1 MPEWNPDKKELEVI
15 LDKLDIMA
23 EKSDSVFI
31 GEEEY
36 KIEQIREELRN
47 GTPLGRELYE
57 NHMKAQEMLKQQGYR

>member
-31 GEEEY
+31 GEEDAVCDIY
-36 KIEQIREELRN
+36 TGQRIILN
-47 GTPLGRELYE
+47 
-57 NHMKAQEMLKQQGYR
+57 